1 MKKIHTPL
9 PDRSVLEP
17 PPVVVAVAGPPKVGK
32 TLLIQCIVK
41 NFTRTSVTN
50 IKGPVTVVSGKAYK
64 EVYIFRTLTVLRD
77 EVGPLKLNA

>member
-1 MKKIHTPL
+1 M
-9 PDRSVLEP
+9 
-17 PPVVVAVAGPPKVGK
+17 VVAVAGPPKVGK

-64 EVYIFRTLTVLRD
+64 EVYIFTNFRTLRD
-77 EVGPLKLNA
+77 EVVPLKLNA